1 MRIVLLKLPDQK
13 VLNPHATAIG
23 NAAGLLTTSRHPRLS
38 APFIKELRSA
48 EGWVNKVEFMGNC
61 SENVGDAKMRIK
73 FKILAAVSSLSLAAF
88 ASPALAGGCMN
99 GAPNCNMGVKVM
111 PSAPAQFGPMT
122 VHTQHPM
129 GHLRQVDFQRAPN
142 VSITRVHGMAPTAGL
157 SDAPSGFTNG
167 CFPTSTNYCRSDEGT
182 PVAVTMAPQPAVAQP
197 YTPAPMPAPIVAQ
210 PLRTVIGQ
218 GYDASKFA
226 PRQYGDNTFTPGIV
240 HAPTSYVDR
249 SPTNAQAALNSGRTV
264 TQPIANGGMT
274 PAYGMTAPLQA
285 APMQRVVTLPGTM
298 APSMQVAPSMPMV
311 RQATAPVLTQ
321 NGTYASNVG
330 SDGSYWEKVSGPTMF
345 GNTMATQVICKRKLP
360 TQVVNPVV
368 NVPYAVPTPV
378 PTCGPAPH
386 AAHQGHQ
393 GHSARYGAQPNGRWT
408 Y

>member
-1 MRIVLLKLPDQK
+1 
-13 VLNPHATAIG
+13 
-23 NAAGLLTTSRHPRLS
+23 
-38 APFIKELRSA
+38 
-48 EGWVNKVEFMGNC
+48 
-61 SENVGDAKMRIK
+61 MRIK

-99 GAPNCNMGVKVM
+99 GAPNCDMGVKII
-111 PSAPAQFGPMT
+111 PSTPAQFGPMT
-122 VHTQHPM
+122 VHTAHPM

-142 VSITRVHGMAPTAGL
+142 VSITRVHGMGPTASL

-167 CFPTSTNYCRSDEGT
+167 CFPSSTNYCRSDAGT
-182 PVAVTMAPQPAVAQP
+182 PVSVTMAPQPVIAQP
-197 YTPAPMPAPIVAQ
+197 FIAAPAPAAQ

-218 GYDASKFA
+218 GFDATKFA

-249 SPTNAQAALNSGRTV
+249 SPSNAQAALNSGRTV
-264 TQPIANGGMT
+264 TQPLANGGMT
-274 PAYGMTAPLQA
+274 PAYGMTTPLQA
-285 APMQRVVTLPGTM
+285 APMQRAVTLPGTM
-298 APSMQVAPSMPMV
+298 APQMRMAPMMG
-311 RQATAPVLTQ
+311 RQATAPVLVQ

-378 PTCGPAPH
+378 QTCGPAPH
-386 AAHQGHQ
+386 AAHQ
-393 GHSARYGAQPNGRWT
+393 GHSARYGAQPNGRWS